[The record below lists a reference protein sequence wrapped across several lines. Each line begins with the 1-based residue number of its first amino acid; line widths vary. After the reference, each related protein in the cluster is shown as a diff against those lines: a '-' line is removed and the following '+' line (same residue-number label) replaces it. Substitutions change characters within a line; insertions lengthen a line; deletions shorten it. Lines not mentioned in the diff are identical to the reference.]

1 MWARLRSAA
10 RALVGRRRFED
21 DLSDELAFHL
31 QSRTDHWIAQGLTAG
46 EAARRARLEFGSPDK
61 HAEACRDSRGLRL
74 IDELVADLRY
84 GVRQLRRAPAF
95 TLIAT
100 LTLALAI
107 GANAAIFSLVDA
119 VLIKTLPV
127 PEPSQLRQLSW
138 VASRNDTT
146 SLWNGIWYNGNS
158 TLRGPSELAGTSFSY
173 LTCDA
178 IRRNS
183 TVFSDVLCLG
193 HIEQVNL
200 GVGGRAMLGRGQLV
214 PGNFFSGL
222 ALGLHIGHA
231 IGPDDDRLG
240 QAPVAVLGYGFWE
253 RALGGDPAVLGRTLI
268 VNGVTVTV
276 IGVAAR
282 GFTGLQPGEVTDVFL
297 PLTPLQPAFY
307 DEPDMLS
314 SQRYWN
320 WLVVGRLKPGADADH
335 ARRETEQFLR
345 QELMAR
351 PSSATL
357 VDMPRIELSA
367 FDHGFD
373 RLRES
378 FGKPL
383 RLLGLIV
390 GAVLLIACANIAGLL
405 LTRASARQRE
415 FATRLSLGAGRGRL
429 IRQMLTESALLV
441 GLGGV
446 VGIALAFALRQVL
459 PAALNDS
466 PDPLMLDMSA
476 DVWLVVFSAA
486 ICAFTAIA
494 CGVLPAIRAPRA
506 GLRPAL
512 ARAASTNA
520 TAAPRFWTSK
530 ALVAVQVTI
539 SVLLLVGAGLF
550 VRTLSNLRG
559 AALGFRADHLLLF
572 EMNGTL
578 NGYKDERL
586 QRFYDEVYVGVSAIP
601 GVTSASLS
609 RWGLLSGSHTADG
622 VKVPGRKDAIRAAVH
637 NVFPGY
643 FKTMGVPLLQGRDIS
658 DADTAAAPLVVIVN
672 RAMAAKAFGNESALG
687 RTLQLGDK
695 PLTVVGLAADARF
708 DDIRTQPEPTVYVP
722 FRQHGQHV
730 ATFALRTAGDP
741 ADMIPAVEKTVAR
754 IAPDVPPYNIRTQE
768 QQIDD
773 AVRRERLFA
782 SLVSGFAVIGAL
794 LACLGIY
801 GTLAYSVTRR
811 TSEIGLRVALG
822 ARSAS
827 VVWLI
832 LRESVWPVVAGLAA
846 GLGGALA
853 LTRLVESMLFGLTPQ
868 DPVTYAIAAV
878 LLLVS
883 AIVAAWIP
891 SRRAAALDPMTVLRC
906 E

>member
-1 MWARLRSAA
+1 MWARLRSRA
-10 RALVGRRRFED
+10 RALLGRRRFED

-31 QSRTDHWIAQGLTAG
+31 QARTDHWIAQGMNPG

-61 HAEACRDSRGLRL
+61 HAEACRESRGLRL
-74 IDELVADLRY
+74 VDELAADLRY
-84 GVRQLRRAPAF
+84 GLRQLRRAPAF

-127 PEPSQLRQLSW
+127 AEPQQLRQLSW
-138 VASRNDTT
+138 VAARNDT

-158 TLRGPSELAGTSFSY
+158 TPRGPSELAGTSFSY

-193 HIEQVNL
+193 HVEQVNL
-200 GVGGRAMLGRGQLV
+200 GVGGRAVLGRGQLV
-214 PGNFFSGL
+214 PGNFFRGL
-222 ALGLHIGHA
+222 PLGLHIGRA
-231 IGPDDDRLG
+231 IGPDDDRIG

-253 RALGGDPAVLGRTLI
+253 RALGGDPAVLGRSLT
-268 VNGVTVTV
+268 VNGAIVTIV
-276 IGVAAR
+276 GVAAR

-297 PLTPLQPAFY
+297 PLVPLQPAFY
-307 DEPDMLS
+307 SEPDMLA

-320 WLVVGRLKPGADADH
+320 WLVVGRLRVGADPEH
-335 ARRETEQFLR
+335 ALQESQQLLR
-345 QELMAR
+345 QELMER
-351 PSSATL
+351 PSSATR
-357 VDMPRIELSA
+357 VDMPRLELTE

-383 RLLGLIV
+383 RVLGLIV

-429 IRQMLTESALLV
+429 VRQVLTESALLV
-441 GLGGV
+441 GLGGA
-446 VGIALAFALRQVL
+446 VGLALAFALRHAL

-476 DVWLVVFSAA
+476 DVWLIVYSGT
-486 ICAFTAIA
+486 ICAFTALA
-494 CGVLPAIRAPRA
+494 CGVLPALRAPRA
-506 GLRPAL
+506 GLRPAI
-512 ARAASTNA
+512 ARAASTNT
-520 TAAPRFWTSK
+520 TAAPRFWTGK
-530 ALVAVQVTI
+530 ALVAVQVAI
-539 SVLLLVGAGLF
+539 SLLLLVGAGLF
-550 VRTLSNLRG
+550 VRTLSNLR
-559 AALGFRADHLLLF
+559 AEALGFRADHLLLF

-578 NGYKDERL
+578 NGYKDDRL
-586 QRFYDEVYVGVSAIP
+586 QHLYDEVYAGVAAIP
-601 GVTSASLS
+601 GVTSASVS
-609 RWGLLSGSHTADG
+609 RWGLLSGSSTSDSVNA
-622 VKVPGRKDAIRAAVH
+622 PGKKDAIHAAVH

-643 FKTMGVPLLQGRDIS
+643 FKTMGVALLLGRDIGDS
-658 DADTAAAPLVVIVN
+658 DTATAPLVAVVN
-672 RAMAAKAFGNESALG
+672 RALAAKAFGTEPAVG
-687 RTLQLGDK
+687 RTLQVGDK
-695 PLTVVGLAADARF
+695 TVTVVGLASDVRF
-708 DDIRTQPEPTVYVP
+708 DDIRAQPQPTIYIP

-730 ATFALRTAGDP
+730 ATFALRTAGSP
-741 ADMIPAVEKTVAR
+741 ADLIPVVEKTVAR
-754 IAPDVPPYNIRTQE
+754 IAPEVPPYNVRTQE
-768 QQIDD
+768 QQIED

-782 SLVSGFAVIGAL
+782 SLVSGFALVGAL

-801 GTLAYSVTRR
+801 GTLAYSVARR
-811 TSEIGLRVALG
+811 TPEIGLRVALG

-832 LRESVWPVVAGLAA
+832 LHESVWPVVAGLAA
-846 GLGGALA
+846 GLAGALA
-853 LTRLVESMLFGLTPQ
+853 LTRLIESMLFGLTPR
-868 DPVTYAIAAV
+868 DPVTYGMSAT
-878 LLLVS
+878 LLLAS

-891 SRRAAALDPMTVLRC
+891 SRRAAQLDPMTVLRC

>member
-1 MWARLRSAA
+1 MWARLRSRA
-10 RALVGRRRFED
+10 RALLGRRRFED
-21 DLSDELAFHL
+21 DLNDELAFHL
-31 QSRTDHWIAQGLTAG
+31 QARTDHWIAQGMDRS

-61 HAEACRDSRGLRL
+61 HAEACRESRGLRL
-74 IDELVADLRY
+74 VDELAADLRY
-84 GVRQLRRAPAF
+84 GLRQLRRAPAF
-95 TLIAT
+95 TLVAT
-100 LTLALAI
+100 LTLAIAI
-107 GANAAIFSLVDA
+107 GANAAIFTLVDA

-127 PEPSQLRQLSW
+127 AEPQQLRQLSW
-138 VASRNDTT
+138 VAARNDDT

-158 TLRGPSELAGTSFSY
+158 TPRGPSELAGTSFSY

-178 IRRNS
+178 IRRNT

-200 GVGGRAMLGRGQLV
+200 GVGGRAVLGRGQLV
-214 PGNFFSGL
+214 SGNFFN
-222 ALGLHIGHA
+222 ALSPGLHIGRA
-231 IGPDDDRLG
+231 IGPDDDRTG

-253 RALGGDPAVLGRTLI
+253 RALGGDPRVLGRSLI
-268 VNGVTVTV
+268 VNGVSVTIV
-276 IGVAAR
+276 GVAAR
-282 GFTGLQPGEVTDVFL
+282 GFTGLQPGEVTDIFL
-297 PLTPLQPAFY
+297 PLVPLQPAFY
-307 DEPDMLS
+307 SQPDMLA

-320 WLVVGRLKPGADADH
+320 WLVVGRLKGGADPEH
-335 ARRETEQFLR
+335 ALQESQQLLR

-351 PSSATL
+351 PSLATRI
-357 VDMPRIELSA
+357 DMPRLELAA
-367 FDHGFD
+367 FDRGFD

-383 RLLGLIV
+383 RVLGLIV

-415 FATRLSLGAGRGRL
+415 FATRLSLGAGHGRL
-429 IRQMLTESALLV
+429 VRQVLTESALLV
-441 GLGGV
+441 GLGGAL
-446 VGIALAFALRQVL
+446 GLALAFALRHAL

-476 DVWLVVFSAA
+476 DVWLIVYSGA
-486 ICAFTAIA
+486 ICAFTVLA
-494 CGVLPAIRAPRA
+494 CGVLPALRAPRA
-506 GLRPAL
+506 GLRPAM
-512 ARAASTNA
+512 ARAASTN
-520 TAAPRFWTSK
+520 TTPAPRFWTGK

-539 SVLLLVGAGLF
+539 SLLLLVGAGLF

-559 AALGFRADHLLLF
+559 EALGFRADHLLLF

-578 NGYKDERL
+578 NGYKDDRL
-586 QRFYDEVYVGVSAIP
+586 QHLYDEVFAGVAAIP
-601 GVTSASLS
+601 GVTSASVS
-609 RWGLLSGSHTADG
+609 RWGLLSGSATSDG
-622 VKVPGRKDAIRAAVH
+622 VNVPGKKDAIHTAVH

-643 FKTMGVPLLQGRDIS
+643 FKTMGVALLLGRDIS
-658 DADTAAAPLVVIVN
+658 DSDTATAPLVAVVN
-672 RAMAAKAFGNESALG
+672 RALAAKAFGTEPAVG
-687 RTLQLGDK
+687 RMLQVGDK
-695 PLTVVGLAADARF
+695 TLTVVGVAADVRF
-708 DDIRTQPEPTVYVP
+708 DDIRAQPQPTIYIP

-730 ATFALRTAGDP
+730 ATFALRTAGNPTDL
-741 ADMIPAVEKTVAR
+741 IPVVEKTIAR
-754 IAPDVPPYNIRTQE
+754 IAPDVPPYNVRTQE
-768 QQIDD
+768 QQIED

-782 SLVSGFAVIGAL
+782 SLVSGFAVVGAL

-832 LRESVWPVVAGLAA
+832 LRESVWPVVAGLVA
-846 GLGGALA
+846 GLAGALA
-853 LTRLVESMLFGLTPQ
+853 LTRLIESMLFGLTPQ
-868 DPVTYAIAAV
+868 DPITYGIAAT
-878 LLLVS
+878 LLLAS

-891 SRRAAALDPMTVLRC
+891 SRRAAQLDPMTVLRF

>member
-10 RALVGRRRFED
+10 RALLGRRQFED
-21 DLSDELAFHL
+21 DLSEELAFHL
-31 QSRTDHWIAQGLTAG
+31 RARTDHWIARGLTPAD
-46 EAARRARLEFGSPDK
+46 AARRARLEFGSADK
-61 HAEACRDSRGLRL
+61 HAEACRESRGLRL
-74 IDELVADLRY
+74 ADELVADLRY
-84 GVRQLRRAPAF
+84 GVRQLGRAPAF
-95 TLIAT
+95 TFVAT

-119 VLIKTLPV
+119 VLIKTLPIR
-127 PEPSQLRQLSW
+127 EPQQLRQLSW
-138 VASRNDTT
+138 VAARNDT
-146 SLWNGIWYNGNS
+146 SVWNGIWYNGNS
-158 TLRGPSELAGTSFSY
+158 TLRGPSEMVATSFSF

-178 IRRNS
+178 LRRH
-183 TVFSDVLCLG
+183 TTTFSDILCLG

-200 GVGGRAMLGRGQLV
+200 GVSGRAMLGRGQLV

-222 ALGLHIGHA
+222 PLGLHIGRA
-231 IGPDDDRLG
+231 ITEDDNRPG
-240 QAPVAVLGYGFWE
+240 QPPVAVLGHGFWE
-253 RALGGDPAVLGRTLI
+253 RALGGDAGALGRTLT
-268 VNGVTVTV
+268 VNGVTVTIV
-276 IGVAAR
+276 GVAAR

-297 PLTPLQPAFY
+297 PLVPLQPAFY
-307 DEPDMLS
+307 SEPDMLT

-320 WLVVGRLKPGADADH
+320 WLAVGRLKPGADEER
-335 ARRETEQFLR
+335 ARQESEQLLR

-351 PSSATL
+351 PTSTTRL
-357 VDMPRIELSA
+357 DMPRLELSG

-383 RLLGLIV
+383 RVLGLIV

-405 LTRASARQRE
+405 LTRASSRQRE

-441 GLGGV
+441 SLGGI
-446 VGIALAFALRQVL
+446 VGIALAFALRHAL
-459 PAALNDS
+459 PAALNES
-466 PDPLMLDMSA
+466 SDPLMLDMSA
-476 DVWLVVFSAA
+476 DIWLVAFSAA
-486 ICAFTAIA
+486 ICGFTALA
-494 CGVLPAIRAPRA
+494 CGLLPAVRAPRT
-506 GLRPAL
+506 GLTPAMS
-512 ARAASTNA
+512 RAASTNA
-520 TAAPRFWTSK
+520 TPASRFWAGK
-530 ALVAVQVTI
+530 VLVAVQVTV
-539 SVLLLVGAGLF
+539 SLLLLVGAGLF
-550 VRTLSNLRG
+550 VRTLANLRG
-559 AALGFRADHLLLF
+559 EALGFRTDHLLLF

-586 QRFYDEVYVGVSAIP
+586 KHFYDEVFAGVSTIP

-622 VKVPGRKDAIRAAVH
+622 VTVPGHKDAIHSAVH

-643 FKTMGVPLLQGRDIS
+643 FKTMGVALLQGRDIS
-658 DADTAAAPLVVIVN
+658 DSDTAAAPMVMIVN
-672 RAMAAKAFGNESALG
+672 RAMAAKAFGNEPAVG
-687 RTLQLGDK
+687 RTLNLGDK
-695 PLTVVGLAADARF
+695 SITVVGLADDVRF
-708 DDIRTQPEPTVYVP
+708 DDIRSQPEPTVYVP

-730 ATFALRTAGDP
+730 ATFALRTAGNP
-741 ADMIPAVEKTVAR
+741 ADMIPVVDKTVAR
-754 IAPDVPPYNIRTQE
+754 LAPDVPPYNIRTQE
-768 QQIDD
+768 QQIED

-782 SLVSGFAVIGAL
+782 SLVSGFAVVGAL

-811 TSEIGLRVALG
+811 SSEIGLRVALG
-822 ARSAS
+822 APGPS

-832 LRESVWPVVAGLAA
+832 LRESVWPVVAGVAA
-846 GLGGALA
+846 GLAGALA
-853 LTRLVESMLFGLTPQ
+853 LARLVESMLFGLTPQ
-868 DPVTYAIAAV
+868 DPFTYVIAAA
-878 LLLVS
+878 LLLAS